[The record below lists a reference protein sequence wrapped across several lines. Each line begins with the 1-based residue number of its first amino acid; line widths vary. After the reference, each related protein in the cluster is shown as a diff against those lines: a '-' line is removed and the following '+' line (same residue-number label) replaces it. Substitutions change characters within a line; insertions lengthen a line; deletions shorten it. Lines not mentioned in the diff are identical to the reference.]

1 MFNDAFVSQ
10 AWEVRRVG
18 SIKDINV
25 LPSSDTSEH
34 EQMKRCME
42 IGLLCTQ
49 FNPADRPTMVDVL
62 DMLNGKKEVPTPRK
76 PRYMYGIDYLCESSL
91 DHFILSPVMCF

>member
-25 LPSSDTSEH
+25 LPSSEH

-62 DMLNGKKEVPTPRK
+62 EMLNGKQEVPTPRK
-76 PRYMYGIDYLCESSL
+76 PRYTKRRPLQGVRNFALSVPKDV
-91 DHFILSPVMCF
+91 IL